1 LRRSSAE
8 AAETTS
14 DERRAGNA
22 VSPFENTTHPPTTHP
37 ARAPLVAA
45 LPLISSFGAWT
56 GTARSAEAPPRNP
69 HPRSQTRQT
78 GRNGLRPSR
87 PHSKHPKLPPQQFQA
102 LFTLFSKSFSSFPH
116 GTCPL
121 SVSRTYLAL
130 DGIYHPLGAAFPNNS
145 TRPRRAGRRGFQATD
160 GTLTLHGTVFQRIST
175 RPAG

>member
-1 LRRSSAE
+1 LRRSSAA
-8 AAETTS
+8 AAETTTTA
-14 DERRAGNA
+14 RRAGNA

-56 GTARSAEAPPRNP
+56 GTAGSARGPLQQPTPTRPNP
-69 HPRSQTRQT
+69 TDRTQ
-78 GRNGLRPSR
+78 RPAAVASTLQ
-87 PHSKHPKLPPQQFQA
+87 HPKLPPQQFQA